1 MAFSIVANRELEYAA
16 VSTASRSSEGTPGTG
31 SWPGVAFARAHL
43 FVLWSVWALG
53 CVVAIFLRPAEPTI
67 PYQLG
72 WAGCALVFGLGTWGR
87 WRLVSALSWYTLV
100 SGAALETSW
109 KLGVIGWDQTRAIPL
124 MLLLALMI
132 GWHAY
137 RRQIALALANQTR
150 RNRRPHRAGKQGHL
164 QLHPLTPW
172 RTSPAP
178 TPLSCSWT
186 STTSRPS
193 TTGTGKRGAAMRTCS
208 ATEQETTCSARSG
221 RDSSGSP
228 APGNLCTRLGGDEF
242 AVMLGGAG
250 SEEAEHVA
258 LRIVEAI
265 AESMLIGGR
274 VTHVGASVGVATAT
288 GECDLE
294 SLIHCADVAMSVAK
308 TKGKSRIQVFEPALL
323 EHDTSL
329 VAFERA
335 LIAAAGNKELVVHY
349 QPVLSIPEG
358 RCTAVEALVRWQHPE
373 RGLLHPDCFIPIA
386 ERIGAIGPIG
396 TYVLRQACADASAW
410 SDAHPGSPMAVH
422 VNISALQLD
431 DEAFIDIVT
440 RCLREF
446 TLAPQQLV
454 PEVTESVVISSPL
467 AIDRLNTLAALG
479 VRIAIDDFGTGYSAL
494 TTLRSLPASIVKID
508 KSFVTGSTNNTQDRA
523 VIEAVVMMATQM
535 GMQTIAEGVENPEE
549 RLFLEK
555 VGADAVQ
562 GYLYLRP
569 TPAEKFGAWLG
580 GHLAS
585 LQNAGPLG
593 DCALVAAPQHT
604 ACAR

>member
-1 MAFSIVANRELEYAA
+1 VAFSILADRELRYAA
-16 VSTASRSSEGTPGTG
+16 PRTAAKSSEPSPGTG
-31 SWPGVAFARAHL
+31 SWPVMAFARRHL
-43 FVLWSVWALG
+43 FVLWGVWALG
-53 CVVAIFLRPAEPTI
+53 CVVAMFLRPAEPTI

-100 SGAALETSW
+100 SGAALERSW
-109 KLGVIGWDQTRAIPL
+109 KLGVIGWNETSAIPL

-137 RRQIALALANQTR
+137 RRQIALAVVTRLAATDSLTGLANRATFNSTLSDALEDQSCPNTTVLFVDLDDFKGINDVFGHGAGDDLLREVGARLVRVTR
-150 RNRRPHRAGKQGHL
+150 
-164 QLHPLTPW
+164 
-172 RTSPAP
+172 
-178 TPLSCSWT
+178 
-186 STTSRPS
+186 
-193 TTGTGKRGAAMRTCS
+193 
-208 ATEQETTCSARSG
+208 
-221 RDSSGSP
+221 
-228 APGNLCTRLGGDEF
+228 PGDLCTRLGGDEF
-242 AVMLGGAG
+242 AVMLRGTG

-265 AESMLIGGR
+265 ADTILIGGR

-288 GECDLE
+288 REGDLE

-323 EHDTSL
+323 DHDTSL

-335 LIAAAGNKELVVHY
+335 LIAAAGNHELVVHY

-373 RGLLHPDCFIPIA
+373 RGLLHPDSFIPIA

-396 TYVLRQACADASAW
+396 TYVLRQACADASTW
-410 SDAHPGSPMAVH
+410 SDAHPGSPIAVH

-431 DEAFIDIVT
+431 DDAFIDIVSS
-440 RCLREF
+440 CLREF
-446 TLAPQQLV
+446 ALAPQQLV
-454 PEVTESVVISSPL
+454 LEVTETVVISSPL

-479 VRIAIDDFGTGYSAL
+479 VTIAIDDFGTGYSAL

-508 KSFVTGSTNNTQDRA
+508 KSFVTGSTNSTQDRA

-535 GMQTIAEGVENPEE
+535 GMQTIAEGVENAEE

-555 VGADAVQ
+555 IGADAAQ
-562 GYLYLRP
+562 GYLYLGP

-580 GHLAS
+580 RHLAS
-585 LQNAGPLG
+585 LQNASPLG
-593 DCALVAAPQHT
+593 DCVPAAAPRHT
-604 ACAR
+604 A

>member
-1 MAFSIVANRELEYAA
+1 MAFSIPADRELSYAA
-16 VSTASRSSEGTPGTG
+16 PPTAAKSTARPPGTG
-31 SWPGVAFARAHL
+31 SWPVLAFARRHL
-43 FVLWSVWALG
+43 FVLWSAWALG
-53 CVVAIFLRPAEPTI
+53 CVVAMFLRPAEPTI

-87 WRLVSALSWYTLV
+87 WRLVAALSWYTLV
-100 SGAALETSW
+100 SGAALQRSW
-109 KLGVIGWDQTRAIPL
+109 QLGAIGWDQTSAIPL
-124 MLLLALMI
+124 MLLLAVMI

-137 RRQIALALANQTR
+137 RRQLALEVVARLAATDSLTGLAN
-150 RNRRPHRAGKQGHL
+150 RATFNSTLSDALEDQSSPNTTVLFVDLDDFKGINDVFGH
-164 QLHPLTPW
+164 
-172 RTSPAP
+172 
-178 TPLSCSWT
+178 
-186 STTSRPS
+186 
-193 TTGTGKRGAAMRTCS
+193 
-208 ATEQETTCSARSG
+208 RSG
-221 RDSSGSP
+221 DDLLREVG
-228 APGNLCTRLGGDEF
+228 ARLRKVTRPGDLCTRLGGDEF
-242 AVMLGGAG
+242 AVMLRDTG
-250 SEEAEHVA
+250 SEEARRVA
-258 LRIVEAI
+258 QRIVESI
-265 AESMLIGGR
+265 ADTMLIRGR

-288 GECDLE
+288 CESDLE

-308 TKGKSRIQVFEPALL
+308 TKSKSRIQVFEPALL

-335 LIAAAGNKELVVHY
+335 LSAAAGNNELVVHY

-373 RGLLHPDCFIPIA
+373 RGLLHPDSFIPIA

-396 TYVLRQACADASAW
+396 TYVLRQACADAATW
-410 SDAHPGSPMAVH
+410 SDAHPGSPIAVH

-431 DEAFIDIVT
+431 DDAFIDIVT
-440 RCLREF
+440 GSLREF

-454 PEVTESVVISSPL
+454 LEVTESVVISSAV

-479 VRIAIDDFGTGYSAL
+479 VTIAIDDFGTGYSAL

-535 GMQTIAEGVENPEE
+535 GMMTIAEGVENAEE

-555 VGADAVQ
+555 IGADAVQ

-569 TPAEKFGAWLG
+569 TPADKFGAWLDR
-580 GHLAS
+580 HLAS
-585 LQNAGPLG
+585 AQDASPLG
-593 DCALVAAPQHT
+593 DYVLTSAPRHT
-604 ACAR
+604 V